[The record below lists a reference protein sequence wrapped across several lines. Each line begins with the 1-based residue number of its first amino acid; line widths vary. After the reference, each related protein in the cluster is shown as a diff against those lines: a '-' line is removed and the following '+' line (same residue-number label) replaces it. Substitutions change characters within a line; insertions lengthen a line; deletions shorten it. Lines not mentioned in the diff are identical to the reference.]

1 MPITHLLI
9 VVSKLVGFVPALK
22 FPTTLLPAFPP
33 SLPSPTRPPLESA
46 SLTGTQGPSTSS

>member
-22 FPTTLLPAFPP
+22 FPTTLLPAS
-33 SLPSPTRPPLESA
+33 SLPPFPH
-46 SLTGTQGPSTSS
+46 